1 MKYLTVLKAPSSVQ
15 DYREHLR
22 ADRMDNSNGT
32 SEVWYVEI
40 LANQRSGRNINKI
53 L

>member
-15 DYREHLR
+15 DHREHLR

-32 SEVWYVEI
+32 SEVYVEI